1 MDNTRQTADFH
12 GKVAVITGASSGIG
26 RAVARELHGLGMRLV
41 LNARRASL
49 LEDLGRELQ
58 AEVLPGDIADP
69 VIPGRLLETA
79 LRAYGRCDVALNN
92 AGTITSGT
100 VADIDIEAVCAMARV
115 NVEAVYRVA
124 YTFVRH
130 FQGQGHGHLVNT
142 SSVLGTKVRPLAGAY
157 CGTKYAIEALSEA
170 LRMELAGTAVAVTC
184 VEPGLALTDL
194 HRDLPEHPSKGMG
207 INHPLRPEDVAR
219 CVRFALTQPEHVRIP
234 RIMVLPGEHQI

>member
-1 MDNTRQTADFH
+1 MQISDLQ
-12 GKVAVITGASSGIG
+12 GQVAVITGASSGIG
-26 RAVARELHGLGMRLV
+26 RAAARELHSMGMRLV
-41 LNARRASL
+41 LSARRRSM

-58 AEVLPGDIADP
+58 AEVQVGDVADP
-69 VIPGRLLETA
+69 GVPGRLLETA

-92 AGTITSGT
+92 AGIITSGT
-100 VADIDIEAVCAMARV
+100 IAEVDIEAVCAMVRV
-115 NVEAVYRVA
+115 NVEAAFRVA

-130 FQGQGHGHLVNT
+130 FLAQGRGHLVNT

-157 CGTKYAIEALSEA
+157 CGTKHAIEALSEA
-170 LRMELAGTAVAVTC
+170 LRLELAGTGVAVTC

-194 HRDLPEHPSKGMG
+194 HRDLPEHPAKGMG
-207 INHPLRPEDVAR
+207 INRPLRPEDVAR